1 MKAMN
6 IYFNDFMK
14 NGSFK
19 PDTFTRNE
27 LTSMIM
33 NHKDFADPDKR
44 NNDMKLKFSS
54 FVDIDWEN
62 GVATQ

>member
-1 MKAMN
+1 MN

-14 NGSFK
+14 NGSFN

-33 NHKDFADPDKR
+33 NHKDFADTDKR
-44 NNDMKLKFSS
+44 NKDMKLKFSS